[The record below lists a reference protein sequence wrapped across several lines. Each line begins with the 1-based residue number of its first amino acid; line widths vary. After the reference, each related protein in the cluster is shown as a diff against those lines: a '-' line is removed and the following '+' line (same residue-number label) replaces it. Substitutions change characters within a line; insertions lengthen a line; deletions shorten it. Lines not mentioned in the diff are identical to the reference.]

1 MQDKNRNILMRQLN
15 KRFAL
20 AAVALLVAF
29 AVSSCKSPEGP
40 ASKTGSLRGGETRE
54 TLNPEYF
61 VGATRAAYQ
70 IAKEIPGVLDSLYCY
85 CECKKNFGHKS
96 LLSCYVDDHG
106 AYCDICME
114 EAFMAYE
121 LHKQGKSVAEIRRA
135 VDGRYARLRR

>member
-1 MQDKNRNILMRQLN
+1 MRLFD
-15 KRFAL
+15 KRFAP
-20 AAVALLVAF
+20 AAVALLVALT
-29 AVSSCKSPEGP
+29 VSSCTSPEGP
-40 ASKTGSLRGGETRE
+40 ASKSAGLRGGETRD

-61 VGATRAAYQ
+61 VGATKAAYQ
-70 IAKEIPGVLDSLYCY
+70 IAKEIPEVLDSLHCY

-106 AYCDICME
+106 AYCDICMD

-135 VDGRYARLRR
+135 VDERYARLRR